1 MPDRSSTGSRRRYVW
16 YKTSFVAF
24 TLALLAAV
32 LSGCG
37 GGTSENAGSENTGTD
52 SPPATAASETTG
64 GDPEQTT
71 AGATRDVTTGQTAS
85 EQAASEQA
93 AAGETTGKQS
103 ASGRGAAEQTAG
115 ERAGSESRTAVGET
129 AGGTGEG
136 NKPDAVR
143 GIYVPGYAASGPEL
157 EETLSLAERTGIN
170 ALVVDVK
177 DGGKTTYASDV
188 PLAQEIGA
196 TSNQIPDLSGLVDR
210 LHGQGIYAIAR
221 LAVFQDDT
229 LARARPEYAVLD
241 STTGAPWL
249 TYGGAAWTNPYRQ
262 EVWDYNLAIAEE
274 AAAAGFDEIQF
285 DYVRFPSDGPMA
297 NLAYGEETYP
307 TQSDAI
313 AAFLANAQKDLD
325 PSGADI
331 SADVFGLVGVNDWVG
346 VGQVVSKMVPH
357 LDVLCPMVYPSH
369 YPPAAYG
376 YQNPNAY
383 PYEVVDR
390 AMADFQ
396 AKAQETNPEVEI
408 RPWLQDFDYGTPDYG
423 PAEVEAQMRAVRDSG
438 LTGWLLWNAASEYT
452 EEALDGTQ
460 Q

>member
-1 MPDRSSTGSRRRYVW
+1 MS
-16 YKTSFVAF
+16 KTSSRQWRVRYRTYFIA
-24 TLALLAAV
+24 LALTLLATV

-37 GGTSENAGSENTGTD
+37 GGSSGDAGDESTGTD
-52 SPPATAASETTG
+52 SPPTTTTGPTG

-71 AGATRDVTTGQTAS
+71 AGATEQTAIGQTANG
-85 EQAASEQA
+85 QAAT
-93 AAGETTGKQS
+93 GETTGEPS
-103 ASGRGAAEQTAG
+103 SVEPAGGNSTAAAEAG
-115 ERAGSESRTAVGET
+115 GGASDAPAAGSS
-129 AGGTGEG
+129 
-136 NKPDAVR
+136 KPEAVR
-143 GIYVPGYAASGPEL
+143 GLYVPGYVASGQEL
-157 EETLSLAERTGIN
+157 EETLSLADRTGVN

-196 TSNQIPDLSGLVDR
+196 TSRQIPDLSGLVDR
-210 LHGQGIYAIAR
+210 LHGEGIYAIAR

-241 STTGAPWL
+241 STTGDPWL

-297 NLAYGEETYP
+297 NLSFGEETYP
-307 TQSDAI
+307 TQPDAI
-313 AAFLANAQKDLD
+313 AAFLAKAQEDLD
-325 PSGADI
+325 PSGVDI

-383 PYEVVDR
+383 PYEVVEA
-390 AMADFQ
+390 AMGDFQ
-396 AKAQETNPEVEI
+396 SKALEANPEVEI
-408 RPWLQDFDYGTPDYG
+408 RPWLQDFDYGAPDYG

-452 EEALDGTQ
+452 ESALDVEK
-460 Q
+460 